1 MIRVLFPDSLESE
14 QHRISLW
21 SRVYRWRLSLS
32 AGGSAVTVV
41 REEGGAAR
49 LLIRLPSLRAPWLLC
64 PTQMVTAPVVVTP
77 AFVNLALKEALAHGW
92 SPDRR
97 GPDFVMTYTENSF
110 VAHVPDRP
118 I

>member
-1 MIRVLFPDSLESE
+1 
-14 QHRISLW
+14 
-21 SRVYRWRLSLS
+21 
-32 AGGSAVTVV
+32 
-41 REEGGAAR
+41 
-49 LLIRLPSLRAPWLLC
+49 
-64 PTQMVTAPVVVTP
+64 MVTAPVVVTP